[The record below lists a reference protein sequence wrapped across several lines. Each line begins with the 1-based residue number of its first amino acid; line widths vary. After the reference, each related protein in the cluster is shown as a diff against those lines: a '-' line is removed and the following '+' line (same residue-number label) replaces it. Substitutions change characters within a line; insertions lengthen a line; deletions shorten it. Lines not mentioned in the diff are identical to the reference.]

1 MYFRFAIYSQSRFAE
16 SNKAFLLLLISLPP
30 PPMPPPD
37 LNLADRRSLSTR
49 IDAYRRH
56 LEEGLGEE
64 ELSDHAPD
72 GIHEGKIYIF

>member
-1 MYFRFAIYSQSRFAE
+1 
-16 SNKAFLLLLISLPP
+16 
-30 PPMPPPD
+30 
-37 LNLADRRSLSTR
+37 LSTR